1 MDGEIC
7 VADGLGCSR
16 RVEMSET
23 EEEKWNNNLICADAM
38 AY

>member
-23 EEEKWNNNLICADAM
+23 EEEK
-38 AY
+38 